1 MSNSVIKNMK
11 IAGVSVIL
19 GENKRIFAQEP
30 EYYNNDE
37 KQLAKLKILQQRKNK
52 FYKILGK

>member
-37 KQLAKLKILQQRKNK
+37 KQLAKLKK
-52 FYKILGK
+52 